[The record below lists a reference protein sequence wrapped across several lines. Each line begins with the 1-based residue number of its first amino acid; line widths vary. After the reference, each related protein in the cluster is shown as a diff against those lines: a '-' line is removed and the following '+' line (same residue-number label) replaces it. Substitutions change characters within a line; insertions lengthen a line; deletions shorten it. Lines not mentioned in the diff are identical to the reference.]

1 MSERAGLFAVEENPV
16 QSLAVQAQAVT
27 VQRRQSQFGV
37 LVGHLLNRFFNNE
50 LLASDDET
58 KRVMLIAYAAA
69 LPGLLVALFL
79 FPLYHAFPPHP
90 LHRPFWA
97 QASDHYFY
105 VMYSLIVMGAAT
117 VYEWD
122 LLFPDLLD
130 IFVLSVLPIEKNRLF
145 FARVLALGIF
155 LGLVLVGTSALGTIF
170 LPLVAEQHNF
180 LRHLLAHATAVTMS
194 GMFAAGGFLALQ
206 GVLLNTVGEN
216 IFRRVTPVLQGLSMM
231 ALLAVLLLTPTVSQL
246 LEALMKSGSPAV
258 RYFPPFWFLGVYER
272 IMGGPASPQIFHSLA
287 RTGCYAL
294 MIVVGFTLLTYP
306 LAYRRRVRQLVEG
319 ARAVDSSFHS
329 AGVVDGLLRAAVV
342 PLSEQRA
349 VFHFISQTVLRYQRQ
364 RVMLALFGG
373 LCFALALAEMLV
385 LRVGS
390 GHVRAALLP
399 AGIRAA
405 IPILVFWT
413 VAGFCSVLS
422 APVDRRG
429 AWVFKIILGPPRAE
443 HLSGTRL
450 WITLWGA
457 IVGVG
462 AILILHRLSPSSLQG
477 EHVMMGQFI
486 VAIGLAFLLSDVFL
500 YSNRTIPFTALRKS
514 SITDMPMAIVRYFVA
529 FPMFVAV
536 TVNVERW
543 VEASTRHIVET
554 MLLITA
560 VHVLIEGM
568 QAQAVRRSTLDGV
581 ESEADEFPQ
590 SLGLRDA

>member
-37 LVGHLLNRFFNNE
+37 LVGHLLHRFFNNE

-58 KRVMLIAYAAA
+58 KRVMVIAYAAA
-69 LPGLLVALFL
+69 LPGLLVAMFL
-79 FPLYHAFPPHP
+79 FPAYHGFPPHP
-90 LHRPFWA
+90 LHRPYWA
-97 QASDHYFY
+97 QTSDHYFY
-105 VMYSLIVMGAAT
+105 VMYSFIVMGAAT

-130 IFVLSVLPIEKNRLF
+130 IFVLSVLPIEKKRLF

-155 LGLVLVGTSALGTIF
+155 LGLVLVGTSVLGTIF
-170 LPLVAEQHNF
+170 LPLVAEQHNL
-180 LRHLLAHATAVTMS
+180 LRHLLAHAIAVTMS
-194 GMFAAGGFLALQ
+194 GMFAAGSFLALQ
-206 GVLLNTVGEN
+206 GILLNTVGEN
-216 IFRRVTPVLQGLSMM
+216 IFRRITPVLQGLSMM
-231 ALLAVLLLTPTVSQL
+231 VLLAVLLLNPTVSQL
-246 LEALMKSGSPAV
+246 LEALMKSGSSAV

-272 IMGGPASPQIFHSLA
+272 IIGGPASPQIFHLLA
-287 RTGCYAL
+287 RTGCSAVL
-294 MIVVGFTLLTYP
+294 IVVGFTVLTYP

-329 AGVVDGLLRAAVV
+329 SGAVDSLLRAAVV
-342 PLSEQRA
+342 PLPQQRA

-390 GHVRAALLP
+390 GHIRPALLP

-405 IPILVFWT
+405 IPILIFWT
-413 VAGFCSVLS
+413 VAGFRSVLS

-429 AWVFKIILGPPRAE
+429 AWVFNIILGRPRAE

-457 IVGVG
+457 LVGVG
-462 AILILHRLSPSSLQG
+462 AILILHRLSPNSLQA

-486 VAIGLAFLLSDVFL
+486 VAIGLAFVLSDLFL
-500 YSNRTIPFTALRKS
+500 YSVRTIPFTALRKS

-529 FPMFVAV
+529 FPMFVAL

-543 VEASTRHIVET
+543 VEASTRHLVET
-554 MLLITA
+554 ALFFAVAHLLLA
-560 VHVLIEGM
+560 GA